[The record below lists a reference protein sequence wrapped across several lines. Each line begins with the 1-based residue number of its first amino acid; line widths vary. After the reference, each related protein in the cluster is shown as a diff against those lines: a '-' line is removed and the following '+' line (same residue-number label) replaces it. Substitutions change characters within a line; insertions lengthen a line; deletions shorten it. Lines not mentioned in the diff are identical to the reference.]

1 MENPPRISS
10 FVSGAMS
17 AWMLCVNPLI
27 IGTNGNVAAIDSST
41 GEILWATELRTGGIL
56 SSTRGE
62 DVSVIV
68 RDGQVFA
75 GCSGH
80 LFCLSAET
88 GDILWHNDLKG
99 FGHNDLA
106 LALEGVSVQ
115 YLEKVVRR
123 SS

>member
-1 MENPPRISS
+1 
-10 FVSGAMS
+10 MS
-17 AWMLCVNPLI
+17 AWMLPVTPII
-27 IGTNGNVAAIDSST
+27 IGTNGSVAAIEPST
-41 GEILWATELRTGGIL
+41 GEILWATELRTGGLL

-62 DVSVIV
+62 DVSVIL

-99 FGHNDLA
+99 FGHNDVS

-115 YLEKVVRR
+115 YLEKLVRR

>member
-1 MENPPRISS
+1 M
-10 FVSGAMS
+10 
-17 AWMLCVNPLI
+17 NPLI
-27 IGTNGNVAAIDSST
+27 IGTNGSIVAIDSST
-41 GEILWATELRTGGIL
+41 GEMLWATELRTGGIL
-56 SSTRGE
+56 SSTHGE
-62 DVSVIV
+62 DVSVIL
-68 RDGQVFA
+68 REGQVFA

-80 LFCLSAET
+80 LFCLDAVS

-99 FGHNDLA
+99 FGHNDVS

>member
-1 MENPPRISS
+1 M
-10 FVSGAMS
+10 
-17 AWMLCVNPLI
+17 NPLL
-27 IGTNGNVAAIDSST
+27 IGTNGSIAALDPST
-41 GEILWATELRTGGIL
+41 GEILWATELKTRGLI

-62 DVSVIV
+62 DVSVIL

-80 LFCLSAET
+80 LFCLSVET
-88 GDILWHNDLKG
+88 GEMLWHNDLKG
-99 FGHNDLA
+99 FGHNDVS

>member
-1 MENPPRISS
+1 
-10 FVSGAMS
+10 MS
-17 AWMLCVNPLI
+17 AWMLSVTSLF
-27 IGTNGNVAAIDSST
+27 IGTNGSVAAIDSST

-62 DVSVIV
+62 DVSVIL

-88 GDILWHNDLKG
+88 GEIRWHNDLKG
-99 FGHNDLA
+99 FGHNDVS

-115 YLEKVVRR
+115 YLEKLAR

>member
-1 MENPPRISS
+1 
-10 FVSGAMS
+10 MS
-17 AWMLCVNPLI
+17 AWMLPVTQII
-27 IGTNGNVAAIDSST
+27 IGTNGSVAAIDPAT

-62 DVSVIV
+62 DVSVIL

-80 LFCLSAET
+80 LFCLSAES

-99 FGHNDLA
+99 FGHNDVS

-123 SS
+123 SN

>member
-1 MENPPRISS
+1 
-10 FVSGAMS
+10 
-17 AWMLCVNPLI
+17 MLPVTPII
-27 IGTNGNVAAIDSST
+27 IGTNGSVAGVDPST

-62 DVSVIV
+62 DVSVIL

-88 GDILWHNDLKG
+88 GAILWHNDLKG
-99 FGHNDLA
+99 FGHNDVS

-115 YLEKVVRR
+115 YLEKLVRR